1 MLLSSWGPGAG
12 RKRSQ
17 AYCQSAVPTH
27 PGRGG
32 GFSGSEV
39 CSLRTCLYFCNFY
52 FLCYEAEGEPKRN
65 EVPFRN
71 ASLSVLHETAYEESK
86 SLLWGFGEGKKM
98 GVRAGGGEGRGKGD
112 REGGRALSA
121 RAESSI
127 LGNHTDSV
135 VNPSPATS
143 WGCFPICEMG
153 IVIITVPPPRPFVTI
168 NRKDTYEAVSLMC
181 FTPT

>member
-71 ASLSVLHETAYEESK
+71 ASLSVLHETAYEENT
-86 SLLWGFGEGKKM
+86 LLILMVALGMGAMVRRGPRLLLLHGK
-98 GVRAGGGEGRGKGD
+98 V
-112 REGGRALSA
+112 
-121 RAESSI
+121 
-127 LGNHTDSV
+127 
-135 VNPSPATS
+135 
-143 WGCFPICEMG
+143 W
-153 IVIITVPPPRPFVTI
+153 
-168 NRKDTYEAVSLMC
+168 
-181 FTPT
+181 

>member
-17 AYCQSAVPTH
+17 ACCQSAVPTH

-86 SLLWGFGEGKKM
+86 SLLWGFGEGKKW
-98 GVRAGGGEGRGKGD
+98 GSGLVAAREEAKGTGREEGLFLH
-112 REGGRALSA
+112 ELSH
-121 RAESSI
+121 RF
-127 LGNHTDSV
+127 LG
-135 VNPSPATS
+135 
-143 WGCFPICEMG
+143 
-153 IVIITVPPPRPFVTI
+153 ITR
-168 NRKDTYEAVSLMC
+168 
-181 FTPT
+181 TPL